1 MISYNKV
8 NPRLTDYVESYIF
21 PQYDKNESGHG
32 LKHINYVIRRCFK
45 LAEQFADI
53 SSDILY
59 IIAAYHDIGHHID
72 KKHHEIISAEIFMKD
87 DFMKSFF
94 NDSER
99 EIIKEAI
106 EDHRASAK
114 TPPRSDYGKI
124 ISSADRSTDL
134 DDFLKR
140 THSYTLKHFSPK
152 SNEEI
157 IERAYDH
164 TSDKYG
170 SQGYA
175 KHYLNDEEYEAFIL
189 KVRDLLKDKDSFTQH
204 YKNIIGL

>member
-1 MISYNKV
+1 MFS
-8 NPRLTDYVESYIF
+8 
-21 PQYDKNESGHG
+21 
-32 LKHINYVIRRCFK
+32 
-45 LAEQFADI
+45 EQFQDLKY
-53 SSDILY
+53 DILY
-59 IIAAYHDIGHHID
+59 TVAVYHDIGHYID

-114 TPPRSDYGKI
+114 IPPRSDYGKI

-134 DDFLKR
+134 NDFLKR

-157 IERAYDH
+157 IERAYEH

-170 SQGYA
+170 SHGYA

-189 KVRDLLKDKDSFTQH
+189 KARDLLKDKDSFTKY
-204 YKNIIGL
+204 YKNIIAL

>member
-1 MISYNKV
+1 MVLCIEISQNLINHVKANV
-8 NPRLTDYVESYIF
+8 LPK
-21 PQYDKNESGHG
+21 YDKNEAGHG
-32 LKHINYVIRRCFK
+32 LEHIEYVLKRCFAF
-45 LAEQFADI
+45 AEQFNNI
-53 SSDILY
+53 KYDILY
-59 IIAAYHDIGHHID
+59 TVAAYHDIGHHID

-157 IERAYDH
+157 IERAYEH

-189 KVRDLLKDKDSFTQH
+189 KVRDLLKDKNSFTKY
-204 YKNIIGL
+204 YKNIITL